1 MNSNLKRKY
10 KTAFL
15 DIRLAINKFDPL
27 GLIKMGAPIDEYD
40 CISNQLL
47 SYIAA
52 DKSIQEI
59 TIMIENEFVTHFG
72 DQVSDDINEIV
83 KIKFTT
89 ELEHFIMNLKNQII
103 IRHTA

>member
-1 MNSNLKRKY
+1 MNMIV
-10 KTAFL
+10 FQ
-15 DIRLAINKFDPL
+15 
-27 GLIKMGAPIDEYD
+27 
-40 CISNQLL
+40 ISFY
-47 SYIAA
+47 YIAA

-89 ELEHFIMNLKNQII
+89 ELTL
-103 IRHTA
+103 